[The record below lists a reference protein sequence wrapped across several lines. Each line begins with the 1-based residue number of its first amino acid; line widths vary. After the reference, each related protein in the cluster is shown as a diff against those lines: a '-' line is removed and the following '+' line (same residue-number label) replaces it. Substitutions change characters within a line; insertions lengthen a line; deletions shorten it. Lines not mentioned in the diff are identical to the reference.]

1 MVWYKV
7 NCSFNEEI
15 KTTIKMKKVIG
26 YIRVST
32 EYQKLK
38 GNSVKNQ
45 IQSIKNYCSVN
56 DLELVKI
63 YEDKG
68 ISGMSNSLKIL
79 KISPQFFISTNYID
93 LSN

>member
-1 MVWYKV
+1 
-7 NCSFNEEI
+7 
-15 KTTIKMKKVIG
+15 MKKVIG

-32 EYQKLK
+32 EYQKIK

-45 IQSIKNYCSVN
+45 IQSIKNYCNVN

-68 ISGMSNSLKIL
+68 ISGMSNKRIGLNDMFENIKNSDIEGLIVYGLSRLGRKLKDVID
-79 KISPQFFISTNYID
+79 FID
-93 LSN
+93 V